1 MNNFCKLKKRKKG
14 TLEDIFEI
22 ESSIYSSHYFILI
35 FYILKDTTNEIIR
48 LKYILLR

>member
-1 MNNFCKLKKRKKG
+1 MNNFCKLKKKEKG

-22 ESSIYSSHYFILI
+22 ESSNLFEQLFTWSFI
-35 FYILKDTTNEIIR
+35 FLKDTTNEIIR